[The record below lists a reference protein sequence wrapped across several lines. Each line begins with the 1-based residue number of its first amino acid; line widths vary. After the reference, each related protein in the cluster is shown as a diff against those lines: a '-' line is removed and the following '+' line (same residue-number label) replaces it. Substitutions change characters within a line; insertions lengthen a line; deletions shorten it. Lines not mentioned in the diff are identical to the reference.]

1 MLVIIN
7 GEERNIE
14 DGLKVSD
21 LVPLLELKAERL
33 AIEVNRKIIRRAAW
47 QLTPLAEGDKI
58 GKSVFELK
66 DYFEEN
72 FPEYDI
78 RVSVLGHMQRG
89 GSPS

>member
-1 MLVIIN
+1 MLVTIN

-14 DGLKVSD
+14 DGLKISD

-58 GKSVFELK
+58 EIVQFVG
-66 DYFEEN
+66 
-72 FPEYDI
+72 
-78 RVSVLGHMQRG
+78 G
-89 GSPS
+89 GSLA